1 MIVLPDSSRTVDKTN
16 RAVFIQTDTIVAL
29 STPPGR
35 GGIGVI
41 RLSGPEALC
50 ILRALVGSDSFEP
63 SPNLLSL
70 KTLIDPKNSQT
81 LDEALVCFFKA
92 PHSFTGEDVVE
103 LHCHGS
109 PVLLRTIIDL
119 TLSLDARLA
128 GPGEFSLRAV
138 SNGRMQLTEAEAIRD
153 LIDAHTEAAV
163 HQATRQLKGEI
174 SKIIQPAKEDLLK
187 IIVRLE
193 SSLEFVEDDLPALE
207 HDRILES
214 LRGLTADLSRLART
228 FRSGRLLR
236 DGIKVAVVGRP
247 NVGKSSLF
255 NSLLGHERAIV
266 TDIPGTTRD
275 TLTEWIDISGFPV
288 LLTDTAGI
296 RASTDAIESIGVDRA
311 RREAADAD
319 LLIVVVDGSE
329 PLGNGDQIVLSEAR
343 NARHIVALNK
353 CDLANFSEV
362 SFQNG
367 HDRNGSKIVSVS
379 AKSRAGLES
388 LRAAVLEPFA
398 NGNGESQGL
407 LITNARHHDLLQRS
421 VDAIE
426 SSLSLLQ
433 AQASEELVL
442 VGLHN
447 ALRSLGEITGETTA
461 DEILGRIFS
470 TFCIGK

>member
-1 MIVLPDSSRTVDKTN
+1 
-16 RAVFIQTDTIVAL
+16 
-29 STPPGR
+29 
-35 GGIGVI
+35 
-41 RLSGPEALC
+41 
-50 ILRALVGSDSFEP
+50 
-63 SPNLLSL
+63 
-70 KTLIDPKNSQT
+70 
-81 LDEALVCFFKA
+81 
-92 PHSFTGEDVVE
+92 

-109 PVLLRTIIDL
+109 PVLLRTIIDI

-174 SKIIQPAKEDLLK
+174 SKTIQPAKEDLLK

-207 HDRILES
+207 HDTILES
-214 LRGLTADLSRLART
+214 LRQLTADLSRLART

-236 DGIKVAVVGRP
+236 DGIRVVLVGQP
-247 NVGKSSLF
+247 NTGKSSLF
-255 NSLLGHERAIV
+255 NGLLGHERAIV

-275 TLTEWIDISGFPV
+275 TLTEWVDMSGVPV
-288 LLTDTAGI
+288 RLTDTAGI

-319 LLIVVVDGSE
+319 LLVVVIDGSE
-329 PLGNGDQIVLSEAR
+329 PLGHGDQMVLSEAR
-343 NARHIVALNK
+343 DARHIVALNK
-353 CDLANFSEV
+353 CDLAKFSEV

-367 HDRNGSKIVSVS
+367 HGGNGSKIVSVS
-379 AKSRAGLES
+379 AKSRAGFES

-407 LITNARHHDLLQRS
+407 LITNARHYDLLQRS
-421 VDAIE
+421 VEAIE
-426 SSLSLLQ
+426 SSLSLLR
-433 AQASEELVL
+433 ADASEELVL